1 MVLVIIVLKVEM
13 AREEEASFGHLLK
26 RYRQSARLTQET
38 LAERVG
44 YSPNYISM
52 LERGVRSP
60 APATVDA
67 FAQALDLTAADRTI
81 LDAAALGLQA
91 PVEPHLPLTH
101 GRLIGREQ
109 DAELIISLLHQPD
122 VRLMTLIGPGGVG
135 KTRLAEQIAAALSD
149 DFSDGILFVDLS
161 PVNGPGRVPSVI
173 AQVLELRE
181 ASGELIQDRLL
192 GYLRKKEMLLLLD
205 TFERVLDAA
214 SFISNL
220 LTQCP
225 RIKVLATSR
234 APLRLREEQQFQVQP
249 LTFPTSTSRLSTD
262 DLLQFSAVAL
272 FVHRTRLVKPD
283 FKNDI
288 DSLKIIAELCRRLDG
303 LPLAIELAA
312 ARVKHLPLSELRDQS
327 VHRLEILTGGPRDVP
342 ERQQRMSDTIAWSYE
357 LLNPAEQRIFRQLS
371 VFVGSWSLQA
381 AQFLCST
388 DVEHANLLD
397 ALRVLVD
404 NSLVTLSEA
413 RYRMLD
419 TLREFAQEQLAQSG
433 EAQGIHQRHAGY
445 YLHFAQQA
453 APALE
458 GGQLSEW
465 HRRLE
470 LEEENLRA
478 ALQWLMEN
486 DETEL
491 ALRLAGSVWRYWQ
504 RQGNLG
510 EGRRWLEEGLA
521 KGKDVSK
528 EVRANALWA
537 AIWLA
542 YHQGDYIRAN
552 EESAEYLP
560 LARQLN
566 DPLSVRNALTGLG
579 VTGVALGRYNEGV
592 AYLRESLA
600 ICRGVGKN
608 WHLGTSL
615 LLLGQTLMHLGDPH
629 EAVLL
634 LEEALAVYRD
644 LGNKAFVA
652 RTEGYLGYAAIL
664 RSDYELAQ
672 NYFQQSLREFSNLH
686 ETMGIAEGLEGLA
699 AVFAVTDHPER
710 TARLAAAAGVI
721 RETIAAQALPLDQA
735 TFQAYVQQARNA
747 MDPEAWRVGWEE
759 GSVMSTEQAVAL
771 ALG

>member
-1 MVLVIIVLKVEM
+1 
-13 AREEEASFGHLLK
+13 
-26 RYRQSARLTQET
+26 
-38 LAERVG
+38 
-44 YSPNYISM
+44 
-52 LERGVRSP
+52 
-60 APATVDA
+60 
-67 FAQALDLTAADRTI
+67 
-81 LDAAALGLQA
+81 
-91 PVEPHLPLTH
+91 
-101 GRLIGREQ
+101 
-109 DAELIISLLHQPD
+109 
-122 VRLMTLIGPGGVG
+122 MTLVGPGGVG

-149 DFSDGILFVDLS
+149 DFSDGMLFVDLS
-161 PVNGPGRVPSVI
+161 PVNDPGRVPSAI
-173 AQVLELRE
+173 AQALQLRE
-181 ASGELIQDRLL
+181 SSGELIQDRLL

-205 TFERVLDAA
+205 TLERVLEAA

-220 LTQCP
+220 LTRCP
-225 RIKVLATSR
+225 HIKVLATSR

-249 LTFPTSTSRLSTD
+249 LTFPTSASLSSTD

-283 FKNDI
+283 FKNDNH
-288 DSLKIIAELCRRLDG
+288 SLRIIADICRRLDG

-381 AQFLCST
+381 AQFMCSA
-388 DVEHANLLD
+388 DMEHANLLD
-397 ALRVLVD
+397 ALRALVD

-419 TLREFAQEQLAQSG
+419 TIREFAQEQLGLSG
-433 EAQGIHQRHAGY
+433 EAQAMHQRHADY

-491 ALRLAGSVWRYWQ
+491 ALRLAGSIWRYWQ

-510 EGRRWLEEGLA
+510 EGRRWLEDGLA

-528 EVRANALWA
+528 EVRANALWG

-542 YHQGDYIRAN
+542 YHQGDYVRAN
-552 EESAEYLP
+552 EESVEYLP
-560 LARQLN
+560 LAREIN
-566 DPLSVRNALTGLG
+566 DALSVRNALTGLG
-579 VTGVALGRYNEGV
+579 VTAVALGRYDEGV
-592 AYLRESLA
+592 ADLRESLA
-600 ICRGVGKN
+600 ICRGLGKN

-615 LLLGQTLMHLGDPH
+615 LNLGRTIMHVGDPQ

-634 LEEALAVYRD
+634 LEEALAVYRE
-644 LGNKAFVA
+644 LGNEAFVA
-652 RTEGYLGYAAIL
+652 RTEGYLGYAALL

-672 NYFQQSLREFSNLH
+672 NYFRQSLREFSDLH

-699 AVFAVTDHPER
+699 AIFAVTDRADR
-710 TARLAAAAGVI
+710 TVRLAAAAEVI
-721 RETIAAQALPLDQA
+721 RETIAAQALPLDEA

-747 MDPEAWRVGWEE
+747 IDPDAWQIGWEE
-759 GSVMSTEQAVAL
+759 GSTMSTEEAVAL
-771 ALG
+771 ALE

>member
-1 MVLVIIVLKVEM
+1 M
-13 AREEEASFGHLLK
+13 ARDEKTSFGHLLK
-26 RYRQSARLTQET
+26 RYRRSARLTQET

-67 FAQALDLTAADRTI
+67 FVQALGLTPADRTI
-81 LDAAALGLQA
+81 LDAAAGGMQA
-91 PVEPHLPLTH
+91 PVESHLPMAH

-109 DAELIISLLHQPD
+109 DAAVIISLLRQPD
-122 VRLMTLIGPGGVG
+122 VRLLTLIGPGGVG
-135 KTRLAEQIAAALSD
+135 KTRLAEQIAAALSH

-161 PVNGPGRVPSVI
+161 PVNDPARVPSAI
-173 AQVLELRE
+173 AQALELRE

-205 TFERVLDAA
+205 TLERVPEAA
-214 SFISNL
+214 SFISSL

-225 RIKVLATSR
+225 HLKVLATSR

-249 LTFPTSTSRLSTD
+249 LIFPTAASLLSID

-283 FKNDI
+283 FRNDS
-288 DSLKIIAELCRRLDG
+288 DSLRIIAELCRRLDG

-312 ARVKHLPLSELRDQS
+312 ARIKHLPLSELRDQS

-357 LLNPAEQRIFRQLS
+357 LLNPTEQRIFRQLS

-381 AQFLCST
+381 AQFMCST
-388 DVEHANLLD
+388 DMKQANLLD

-404 NSLVTLSEA
+404 NSLVNLSEA

-419 TLREFAQEQLAQSG
+419 TIREFAQEQLALSG
-433 EAQGIHQRHAGY
+433 EVKAIHRRHADY

-478 ALQWLMEN
+478 ALHWLMEN

-491 ALRLAGSVWRYWQ
+491 VLRLAGSIWRYWQ

-528 EVRANALWA
+528 EVRANALWG
-537 AIWLA
+537 AIWLT
-542 YHQGDYIRAN
+542 YHQGDYVRAN

-560 LARQLN
+560 LARELN
-566 DPLSVRNALTGLG
+566 DPLNLRNALTGLG
-579 VTGVALGRYNEGV
+579 VTAVALGRYDEGV
-592 AYLRESLA
+592 AYLRESLE

-615 LLLGQTLMHLGDPH
+615 LNLGRTLMHLGDPQ

-634 LEEALAVYRD
+634 LEEALTIYRE

-652 RTEGYLGYAAIL
+652 RTEGYLGYAALL
-664 RSDYELAQ
+664 RRDYELAH
-672 NYFQQSLREFSNLH
+672 NYFQHSLREFSDLH

-699 AVFAVTDHPER
+699 AVFAVTDHPDQ
-710 TARLAAAAGVI
+710 TVRLAAAARVI
-721 RETIAAQALPLDQA
+721 RETIAAQALPLDEA
-735 TFQAYVQQARNA
+735 TFQAYIQQARNA
-747 MDPEAWRVGWEE
+747 MGPEAWQIAWEQ
-759 GSVMSTEQAVAL
+759 GGTMTTEEAVAL

>member
-1 MVLVIIVLKVEM
+1 MVLIIIFLEVEM
-13 AREEEASFGHLLK
+13 ARDEEISFGRLLK
-26 RYRQSARLTQET
+26 RYRRSARLTQET

-52 LERGVRSP
+52 LERGVRLP

-67 FAQALDLTAADRTI
+67 FALALGLTPADRTI
-81 LDAAALGLQA
+81 LDTAARGMQTAGEA
-91 PVEPHLPLTH
+91 HLPVVH

-109 DAELIISLLHQPD
+109 DTTLSISLLRQPD
-122 VRLMTLIGPGGVG
+122 VRLLTLIGPGGVG
-135 KTRLAEQIAAALSD
+135 KTRLAEQIAAALRD
-149 DFSDGILFVDLS
+149 DFSDGMLFADLS
-161 PVNGPGRVPSVI
+161 PLNDPERVPSVI
-173 AQVLELRE
+173 AQALELGE

-192 GYLRKKEMLLLLD
+192 AYLRKKEMLLLLD
-205 TFERVLDAA
+205 TLERVLDAA
-214 SFISNL
+214 SFISRL
-220 LTQCP
+220 LAQCSH
-225 RIKVLATSR
+225 IKILATSR
-234 APLRLREEQQFQVQP
+234 APLRLREEQQFHVQP
-249 LTFPTSTSRLSTD
+249 LTFPSSTSFLSTD

-283 FKNDI
+283 FKNDH
-288 DSLKIIAELCRRLDG
+288 DSLKIIVDICRRLDG

-342 ERQQRMSDTIAWSYE
+342 ERQQRMSDAIAWSYE
-357 LLNPAEQRIFRQLS
+357 LLNPAEQRFFRQLS

-381 AQFLCST
+381 AKFMCSA

-419 TLREFAQEQLAQSG
+419 TIREFAEEQLALSG
-433 EAQGIHQRHAGY
+433 EARTIHQRHADY

-465 HRRLE
+465 HHRLE

-478 ALQWLMEN
+478 ALHWLMEN
-486 DETEL
+486 EETER
-491 ALRLAGSVWRYWQ
+491 ALRLAGSIWRYWQ

-528 EVRANALWA
+528 AVRANALWG
-537 AIWLA
+537 AIWLT
-542 YHQGDYIRAN
+542 YHQGDYVRAN

-560 LARQLN
+560 LAREIN
-566 DPLSVRNALTGLG
+566 DALSVRNALTGLG
-579 VTGVALGRYNEGV
+579 VTAVALGRYEEGV

-615 LLLGQTLMHLGDPH
+615 LNLGQTLTHLGDPQ

-634 LEEALAVYRD
+634 LEEALAVYRE

-652 RTEGYLGYAAIL
+652 RTKGYLGYAALL
-664 RSDYELAQ
+664 RNDYQLAE
-672 NYFQQSLREFSNLH
+672 NYFRQSLHEFFELH

-699 AVFAVTDHPER
+699 AVCAVTDR
-710 TARLAAAAGVI
+710 ADSTARLAGAAEVI
-721 RETIAAQALPLDQA
+721 RETIVARALPLDQA
-735 TFQAYVQQARNA
+735 AFQAYIQQARKA
-747 MDPEAWRVGWEE
+747 IEPQAWRIAWEQ
-759 GSVMSTEQAVAL
+759 GSTMTTEEAVAF

>member
-1 MVLVIIVLKVEM
+1 M
-13 AREEEASFGHLLK
+13 ARDEETFGHLLK
-26 RYRQSARLTQET
+26 RYRRSARLTQET

-52 LERGVRSP
+52 LERGVRLP

-67 FAQALDLTAADRTI
+67 LAKALDLTSADRTT
-81 LDAAALGLQA
+81 LDAAARDQSKETSVA
-91 PVEPHLPLTH
+91 PRLSVAHS
-101 GRLIGREQ
+101 RLIGREQ
-109 DAELIISLLHQPD
+109 DAAMVVSLLRQPD
-122 VRLMTLIGPGGVG
+122 VRLVTLIGPGGVG
-135 KTRLAEQIAAALSD
+135 KTRLAEKIAASLNH
-149 DFSDGILFVDLS
+149 DFSNGVLFVDLA
-161 PVNGPGRVPSVI
+161 PVNDPERVPYVI
-173 AQVLELRE
+173 AQALELRE
-181 ASGELIQDRLL
+181 AGGELIHDRLL
-192 GYLRKKEMLLLLD
+192 GYLHKKEMLLLLD
-205 TFERVLDAA
+205 TMERVLDAA
-214 SFISNL
+214 PFISEL
-220 LTQCP
+220 LAECSHL
-225 RIKVLATSR
+225 KVLVTSR
-234 APLRLREEQQFQVQP
+234 APLRLRGEQEFQVQP
-249 LTFPTSTSRLSTD
+249 LTFPTPTQLSSTD
-262 DLLQFSAVAL
+262 DLLQYSAVAL
-272 FVHRTRLVKPD
+272 FVQRTRLVKPD
-283 FKNDI
+283 FKNDD
-288 DSLKIIAELCRRLDG
+288 DSLRIIADICSRLDG

-327 VHRLEILTGGPRDVP
+327 VHRMEILTGGPRDVP

-357 LLNPAEQRIFRQLS
+357 LLNPIEQRIFRQLS

-381 AQFLCST
+381 AHFMCSA
-388 DVEHANLLD
+388 DVEHTNLLD

-419 TLREFAQEQLAQSG
+419 TIHEFAQEQLARSG
-433 EAQGIHQRHAGY
+433 ETQAIHQRHADY
-445 YLHFAQQA
+445 YLQFAQQA

-478 ALQWLMEN
+478 ALHWLMEN

-491 ALRLAGSVWRYWQ
+491 GLRLAGSIWRYWQ

-510 EGRRWLEEGLA
+510 EGRRWLEGGLA

-542 YHQGDYIRAN
+542 YHQGDYVRAN
-552 EESAEYLP
+552 EESVEYLP
-560 LARQLN
+560 LAREIN
-566 DPLSVRNALTGLG
+566 DALSVRNALTGLG
-579 VTGVALGRYNEGV
+579 VTAVALGRYDEGV

-615 LLLGQTLMHLGDPH
+615 LILGQTVMHLGNPQ

-634 LEEALAVYRD
+634 LEEALAVYRE
-644 LGNKAFVA
+644 LENKAFVA
-652 RTEGYLGYAAIL
+652 RTEGYLGYAALL
-664 RSDYELAQ
+664 RNDYELAQ
-672 NYFQQSLREFSNLH
+672 NYFRQSLREFSNLH

-699 AVFAVTDHPER
+699 AVFAVTNHPNQ

-721 RETIAAQALPLDQA
+721 RETIAAQALPLDEA
-735 TFQAYVQQARNA
+735 TFQVYVQQARNA
-747 MDPEAWRVGWEE
+747 IGPEAWRIGWEE
-759 GSVMSTEQAVAL
+759 GSTMITEDAVAL
-771 ALG
+771 ALE

>member
-1 MVLVIIVLKVEM
+1 M
-13 AREEEASFGHLLK
+13 ARDEGIMFGRLLK
-26 RYRQSARLTQET
+26 RYRRLARMTQGT

-52 LERGVRSP
+52 LERGVRLP

-67 FAQALDLTAADRTI
+67 FAQALGLTSADRTT
-81 LDAAALGLQA
+81 LDASARGGGMQM
-91 PVEPHLPLTH
+91 PVAHYFLVAH
-101 GRLIGREQ
+101 GHLIGREQ
-109 DAELIISLLHQPD
+109 DAALIVSQLRRPD

-135 KTRLAEQIAAALSD
+135 KTRLAQQIAAALSE
-149 DFSDGILFVDLS
+149 DFLDGILFVDLS
-161 PVNGPGRVPSVI
+161 LVHDPERVPYAI
-173 AQVLELRE
+173 AQALELRE
-181 ASGELIQDRLL
+181 AGGELIRDRLL

-205 TFERVLDAA
+205 TLERVLDAA
-214 SFISNL
+214 SFIANL
-220 LTQCP
+220 LAQCP
-225 RIKVLATSR
+225 HIKVLATSR

-249 LTFPTSTSRLSTD
+249 LTFPSSTYLLSTD
-262 DLLQFSAVAL
+262 DLLRFSAVAL
-272 FVHRTRLVKPD
+272 FVHRTILVKPD
-283 FKNDI
+283 FKNDK
-288 DSLKIIAELCRRLDG
+288 DSLKIIADICRRLDG

-312 ARVKHLPLSELRDQS
+312 ARVKYLPLSELRDQS
-327 VHRLEILTGGPRDVP
+327 MHRLEFLTGGPRDVP

-357 LLNPAEQRIFRQLS
+357 LLSPTEQRIFRQLS

-381 AQFLCST
+381 AQFMCSA

-419 TLREFAQEQLAQSG
+419 TIREFTLEQLALSSESQ
-433 EAQGIHQRHAGY
+433 AIHQRHADY

-465 HRRLE
+465 HHKLE

-478 ALQWLMEN
+478 ALHWLMEN

-491 ALRLAGSVWRYWQ
+491 ALRLAGSIWRYWQ

-521 KGKDVSK
+521 KSKDVPK
-528 EVRANALWA
+528 EVTANALWG

-542 YHQGDYIRAN
+542 YHQGDYVRAR
-552 EESAEYLP
+552 EESLEYLT
-560 LARQLN
+560 LAHKMGDDLG
-566 DPLSVRNALTGLG
+566 LRNALTGLG
-579 VTGVALGRYNEGV
+579 VTAVAQGRYDEGV
-592 AYLRESLA
+592 GYLRESLE
-600 ICRGVGKN
+600 ICRRIGNN

-615 LLLGQTLMHLGDPH
+615 LNLGRTIMHIGANQ

-634 LEEALAVYRD
+634 LEEALAVYRE
-644 LGNKAFVA
+644 LGNRAFVA
-652 RTEGYLGYAAIL
+652 RATGYLGYASLL
-664 RSDYELAQ
+664 RGDYELAE
-672 NYFQQSLREFSNLH
+672 NYFRQSLREFSDLH

-699 AVFAVTDHPER
+699 AVFGVTKRVEQA
-710 TARLAAAAGVI
+710 ARLAAAAGGI
-721 RETIAAQALPLDQA
+721 RDLIDARPLPLDREA
-735 TFQAYVQQARNA
+735 FQAYMRQAREQINS
-747 MDPEAWRVGWEE
+747 DAWAVAWEE
-759 GSVMSTEQAVAL
+759 GSRMSKEEAITL

>member
-1 MVLVIIVLKVEM
+1 M
-13 AREEEASFGHLLK
+13 ARDQEPTFGRLLK
-26 RYRQSARLTQET
+26 RYRRSARLTQET

-67 FAQALDLTAADRTI
+67 FAQALGLDLADRTL
-81 LDAAALGLQA
+81 LDTAARGMQA
-91 PVEPHLPLTH
+91 PSESHLPIAH

-109 DAELIISLLHQPD
+109 DAAMIISLLRQPD
-122 VRLMTLIGPGGVG
+122 VRLLTLIGPGGVG
-135 KTRLAEQIAAALSD
+135 KTRLAEQIADTLSD
-149 DFSDGILFVDLS
+149 EFADGMLFVDLS
-161 PVNGPGRVPSVI
+161 AVDNAERVPSAI
-173 AQVLELRE
+173 AQALELRE
-181 ASGELIQDRLL
+181 ANGELIQDRLL

-205 TFERVLDAA
+205 TLERVLDAA
-214 SFISNL
+214 SFISKL
-220 LTQCP
+220 LTHCP
-225 RIKVLATSR
+225 HIKVLATSR

-249 LTFPTSTSRLSTD
+249 LTFPTSTSLLSTN

-283 FKNDI
+283 FKNDN
-288 DSLKIIAELCRRLDG
+288 DSLRIITDICRRLDG

-312 ARVKHLPLSELRDQS
+312 ARIKHLPLSELRDQS

-357 LLNPAEQRIFRQLS
+357 LLNPTEQRIFRQLS

-381 AQFLCST
+381 AQFMYSV
-388 DVEHANLLD
+388 DVEYANLLD

-419 TLREFAQEQLAQSG
+419 TIREFAQEQLALSG
-433 EAQGIHQRHAGY
+433 EAQAIHQRHADY
-445 YLHFAQQA
+445 YLHFAKQA

-478 ALQWLMEN
+478 ALHWLMEN
-486 DETEL
+486 HETEL

-510 EGRRWLEEGLA
+510 EGRRWLEEGLT
-521 KGKDVSK
+521 KGKDISK
-528 EVRANALWA
+528 EVRANALWG
-537 AIWLA
+537 AIWLT
-542 YHQGDYIRAN
+542 YHQGDYLRAN

-560 LARQLN
+560 LARELN

-579 VTGVALGRYNEGV
+579 VTDVALGRYDEGV

-600 ICRGVGKN
+600 ICRGIGKN

-615 LLLGQTLMHLGDPH
+615 LNLGRTIMHLGDPQ

-634 LEEALAVYRD
+634 LEEALAVYRE
-644 LGNKAFVA
+644 LRNKAFVA
-652 RTEGYLGYAAIL
+652 RTEGYLGYAALL

-672 NYFQQSLREFSNLH
+672 NYFRQSLREFSNLH

-699 AVFAVTDHPER
+699 AVFAVTDHPDQ
-710 TARLAAAAGVI
+710 TARLAAASGVI
-721 RETIAAQALPLDQA
+721 RETIAARALPLDQA

-747 MDPEAWRVGWEE
+747 IDPESWTIAWVE
-759 GSVMSTEQAVAL
+759 GIRMSTEDAVAFAL
-771 ALG
+771 A

>member
-1 MVLVIIVLKVEM
+1 M
-13 AREEEASFGHLLK
+13 ARAEETSFGRLLK
-26 RYRQSARLTQET
+26 MYRRSARLTQET

-67 FAQALDLTAADRTI
+67 FAQALGLTQADRTI
-81 LDAAALGLQA
+81 LDAAARGGGMQA
-91 PVEPHLPLTH
+91 PVESRLPVAQ

-109 DAELIISLLHQPD
+109 DAAMITSLLRQPD
-122 VRLMTLIGPGGVG
+122 VRLLTLIGPGGVG
-135 KTRLAEQIAAALSD
+135 KTRLAEQIAVTLSD
-149 DFSDGILFVDLS
+149 DFSDGMLFVDLS
-161 PVNGPGRVPSVI
+161 PVNDAGRVPSTI
-173 AQVLELRE
+173 AQALELRE

-192 GYLRKKEMLLLLD
+192 GYLRKKDMLLLLD

-220 LTQCP
+220 LTQCTH
-225 RIKVLATSR
+225 IKVLATSR
-234 APLRLREEQQFQVQP
+234 APLRLREEQEFQVQP
-249 LTFPTSTSRLSTD
+249 LAFPISISQLSTD
-262 DLLQFSAVAL
+262 DLLQYSAVAL
-272 FVHRTRLVKPD
+272 FVYRTRLVKPD
-283 FKNDI
+283 FQNDVE
-288 DSLKIIAELCRRLDG
+288 SLRIIAELCRRLDG

-312 ARVKHLPLSELRDQS
+312 ARIKHLPLSELRDQS

-357 LLNPAEQRIFRQLS
+357 LLNSTEQRIFRQLS

-381 AQFLCST
+381 AQFMCGA
-388 DVEHANLLD
+388 DMNHANLLD

-419 TLREFAQEQLAQSG
+419 TIREFAQEQLALSG
-433 EAQGIHQRHAGY
+433 EVQAIHRRHADY

-478 ALQWLMEN
+478 ALHWLMEN
-486 DETEL
+486 DETKL
-491 ALRLAGSVWRYWQ
+491 VLRLAGSIWRYWQ

-521 KGKDVSK
+521 KGKDVPK

-537 AIWLA
+537 AIWLT
-542 YHQGDYIRAN
+542 YHQGDYVRAN

-560 LARQLN
+560 LARELN

-579 VTGVALGRYNEGV
+579 VTAVALGRYDEGV

-600 ICRGVGKN
+600 ICREVGRN

-615 LLLGQTLMHLGDPH
+615 LNLGQTLIHLGDPH

-634 LEEALAVYRD
+634 LEEALAVYHE

-652 RTEGYLGYAAIL
+652 RTEGYLGYAALL
-664 RSDYELAQ
+664 RSEYELAE
-672 NYFQQSLREFSNLH
+672 NYFRQSLREFSDLH

-699 AVFAVTDHPER
+699 VVFAVTDRADR
-710 TARLAAAAGVI
+710 TVRLAASAGVI
-721 RETIAAQALPLDQA
+721 RETIAAQALPLDQK
-735 TFQAYVQQARNA
+735 TFQAYLQQARNA
-747 MDPEAWRVGWEE
+747 ISPEAWQIAWDE
-759 GSVMSTEQAVAL
+759 GSTMSTQEAIAL

>member
-1 MVLVIIVLKVEM
+1 M
-13 AREEEASFGHLLK
+13 ARDEETSFGRLLK
-26 RYRQSARLTQET
+26 RYRRSARLTQET
-38 LAERVG
+38 LAVRVG

-52 LERGVRSP
+52 LERGVRLP

-67 FAQALDLTAADRTI
+67 LAKALDLTSADRTT
-81 LDAAALGLQA
+81 LDAAARGQSKETS
-91 PVEPHLPLTH
+91 VVPHLSVAQ

-109 DAELIISLLHQPD
+109 DAALIMSLLQQSD

-135 KTRLAEQIAAALSD
+135 KTRLAEQIAAVLSD
-149 DFSDGILFVDLS
+149 DFSDGMLFVDLS
-161 PVNGPGRVPSVI
+161 PVNDPERVPSAI
-173 AQVLELRE
+173 AQALELRE
-181 ASGELIQDRLL
+181 ASGELIQYRLL

-205 TFERVLDAA
+205 TLERVLDAA
-214 SFISNL
+214 AFISNL
-220 LTQCP
+220 LIQCP
-225 RIKVLATSR
+225 HIKILATSR

-249 LTFPTSTSRLSTD
+249 LTFPTSTSLLSTD
-262 DLLQFSAVAL
+262 DLLRFSAVAL

-283 FKNDI
+283 FKNDN
-288 DSLKIIAELCRRLDG
+288 DSLRIIADICRRLDG

-357 LLNPAEQRIFRQLS
+357 LLNPTEQGIFRKLS
-371 VFVGSWSLQA
+371 IFVGSWSLQA
-381 AQFLCST
+381 AQFMCSA

-419 TLREFAQEQLAQSG
+419 TIREFAQEQLALSG
-433 EAQGIHQRHAGY
+433 EAQAIHQRHADY
-445 YLHFAQQA
+445 YLYFAQQA

-478 ALQWLMEN
+478 ALYWLMES

-491 ALRLAGSVWRYWQ
+491 ALRLAGSIWRYWQ

-510 EGRRWLEEGLA
+510 EGRRWLEEGLV
-521 KGKDVSK
+521 KGKDISK

-542 YHQGDYIRAN
+542 YHQGDYVRAN
-552 EESAEYLP
+552 EESVEYLP
-560 LARQLN
+560 LAREIN
-566 DPLSVRNALTGLG
+566 DALSVRNALTGLG
-579 VTGVALGRYNEGV
+579 VTSVAQGRYDEGV
-592 AYLRESLA
+592 AYLRESLE

-615 LLLGQTLMHLGDPH
+615 LILGQTLMHLGDPQ

-634 LEEALAVYRD
+634 LEEALAVYRE

-652 RTEGYLGYAAIL
+652 RTKGYLGYAALL
-664 RSDYELAQ
+664 RSDYKLAE
-672 NYFQQSLREFSNLH
+672 NYFRQSLREFFELH

-699 AVFAVTDHPER
+699 ATFAVTDRADR

-721 RETIAAQALPLDQA
+721 RETIAAQALPLDRNI
-735 TFQAYVQQARNA
+735 FQEYIQQARNA
-747 MDPEAWRVGWEE
+747 IGPEAWRIAWDE
-759 GSVMSTEQAVAL
+759 GSTMSTGEAVAL
-771 ALG
+771 ALE

>member
-1 MVLVIIVLKVEM
+1 M
-13 AREEEASFGHLLK
+13 ARDEEPTFGRLLK
-26 RYRQSARLTQET
+26 RYRRSARLTQET

-67 FAQALDLTAADRTI
+67 FAHALGLDLADRTL
-81 LDAAALGLQA
+81 LDTAARGMQI
-91 PVEPHLPLTH
+91 PVESHPPIAH

-109 DAELIISLLHQPD
+109 DAVTILSLLRQPD
-122 VRLMTLIGPGGVG
+122 VHLLTLIGSGGVG
-135 KTRLAEQIAAALSD
+135 KTRLAEQIAATLSD
-149 DFSDGILFVDLS
+149 EFSDGMLFVDLAA
-161 PVNGPGRVPSVI
+161 VNDPERVPSAI
-173 AQVLELRE
+173 AQALELRE
-181 ASGELIQDRLL
+181 ASGEFIQDRLT

-205 TFERVLDAA
+205 TLERVLDAA
-214 SFISNL
+214 SFISKL
-220 LTQCP
+220 LTQCQ

-249 LTFPTSTSRLSTD
+249 LTFPTSTSLLSTN

-272 FVHRTRLVKPD
+272 FLHRTRLVKPD
-283 FKNDI
+283 FKNDH
-288 DSLKIIAELCRRLDG
+288 DSLRIIAELCRRLDG

-312 ARVKHLPLSELRDQS
+312 ARIKHLPLSELRDQS

-342 ERQQRMSDTIAWSYE
+342 ERQQRMSDAIAWSYE
-357 LLNPAEQRIFRQLS
+357 LLNPTEQRIFRQLS
-371 VFVGSWSLQA
+371 VFVESWSLQA
-381 AQFLCST
+381 AQFMLSA
-388 DVEHANLLD
+388 DVGHANLLD

-404 NSLVTLSEA
+404 NSLVILSEA

-419 TLREFAQEQLAQSG
+419 TIREFAQEQLALSG
-433 EAQGIHQRHAGY
+433 EAQAIHQRHADY
-445 YLHFAQQA
+445 YLNFAKQA

-465 HRRLE
+465 HHRLE
-470 LEEENLRA
+470 LEEQNLRA
-478 ALQWLMEN
+478 ALHWLMEN
-486 DETEL
+486 NGLESV
-491 ALRLAGSVWRYWQ
+491 LRLAGSIWRYWQ

-528 EVRANALWA
+528 EVRANALWG
-537 AIWLA
+537 AIWLT
-542 YHQGDYIRAN
+542 YHQGDYVRAN

-560 LARQLN
+560 LARELN

-579 VTGVALGRYNEGV
+579 VTDVALGRYDEGV

-600 ICRGVGKN
+600 ICRGIGKN

-615 LLLGQTLMHLGDPH
+615 LNLGRTIMHLGDPQ

-652 RTEGYLGYAAIL
+652 RTEGYLGYAALL

-672 NYFQQSLREFSNLH
+672 NYFRQSLREFSNLH

-699 AVFAVTDHPER
+699 AVFAGTDHPDQ
-710 TARLAAAAGVI
+710 TARLAAAVGVI
-721 RETIAAQALPLDQA
+721 RETIAARALPLDQA

-747 MDPEAWRVGWEE
+747 IDPESWTIAWVE
-759 GSVMSTEQAVAL
+759 GSRMSTEEAVAFAL
-771 ALG
+771 A

>member
-1 MVLVIIVLKVEM
+1 M
-13 AREEEASFGHLLK
+13 AQDEKISFGRLLK
-26 RYRQSARLTQET
+26 RYRRSARLTQET

-67 FAQALDLTAADRTI
+67 FAQALGLTSADRTA
-81 LDAAALGLQA
+81 LDAAARGGSIQA
-91 PVEPHLPLTH
+91 SVESHLPVPH
-101 GRLIGREQ
+101 SRLIGREQ
-109 DAELIISLLHQPD
+109 DAAMIISLLRQPD

-135 KTRLAEQIAAALSD
+135 KTRLAEQIAATLSD
-149 DFSDGILFVDLS
+149 NFPDGMLFVDLS
-161 PVNGPGRVPSVI
+161 PVNDPERVPSAI
-173 AQVLELRE
+173 AQALELRE

-192 GYLRKKEMLLLLD
+192 GYLRKKELLLLLD
-205 TFERVLDAA
+205 TLERVLDAA
-214 SFISNL
+214 SFISDL

-225 RIKVLATSR
+225 HIKVLATSR

-249 LTFPTSTSRLSTD
+249 LTFPASSSLLSND

-272 FVHRTRLVKPD
+272 FVQRTRLVKPD
-283 FKNDI
+283 FKNDN
-288 DSLKIIAELCRRLDG
+288 DSLRIIADICRRLDG

-342 ERQQRMSDTIAWSYE
+342 ERQQRMSDTIAWSYQ
-357 LLNPAEQRIFRQLS
+357 LLEPAEQRIFWQLS

-381 AQFLCST
+381 AQFMCSAE
-388 DVEHANLLD
+388 VGNANLLD
-397 ALRVLVD
+397 TLRVLVD

-419 TLREFAQEQLAQSG
+419 TIREFAQEQLALSD
-433 EAQGIHQRHAGY
+433 EAQAIHQRHADY
-445 YLHFAQQA
+445 YLHFAKQA

-465 HRRLE
+465 HQRLE

-478 ALQWLMEN
+478 ALHWLMEN

-491 ALRLAGSVWRYWQ
+491 ALRLAGSIWRYWQ

-528 EVRANALWA
+528 EVRANALWG
-537 AIWLA
+537 AIWLT
-542 YHQGDYIRAN
+542 YHQGDYVRAN

-560 LARQLN
+560 LARAIN

-579 VTGVALGRYNEGV
+579 VTAVALGQYEEGV
-592 AYLRESLA
+592 ACLRESLA

-615 LLLGQTLMHLGDPH
+615 LNLGQTLIHLGDPR

-634 LEEALAVYRD
+634 LEEALAVYRE

-652 RTEGYLGYAAIL
+652 RTEGYLGYAALL
-664 RSDYELAQ
+664 RRDYELAE
-672 NYFQQSLREFSNLH
+672 NYFRQSLREFFELH

-699 AVFAVTDHPER
+699 AVFAATDHPDR

-721 RETIAAQALPLDQA
+721 RETIAARPLPLDQA
-735 TFQAYVQQARNA
+735 TFQTYVQQARKEI
-747 MDPEAWRVGWEE
+747 DPEAWRIAWDE
-759 GSVMSTEQAVAL
+759 GSRMSTEEVVAR

>member
-1 MVLVIIVLKVEM
+1 M
-13 AREEEASFGHLLK
+13 ARDGETTFGRLLK
-26 RYRQSARLTQET
+26 RYRRSVRLTQET

-67 FAQALDLTAADRTI
+67 FAQALGLTPADRTI
-81 LDAAALGLQA
+81 LDAAARGGGMQT
-91 PVEPHLPLTH
+91 PVEPHLSVPH
-101 GRLIGREQ
+101 GRLIGRKH
-109 DAELIISLLHQPD
+109 DAALIVSLLRQPD

-149 DFSDGILFVDLS
+149 DFSDGMLFVDLS
-161 PVNGPGRVPSVI
+161 PVNDPERVPSAI
-173 AQVLELRE
+173 AQALELRE
-181 ASGELIQDRLL
+181 ASGELIRDRLL

-205 TFERVLDAA
+205 TLERVLDAA

-220 LTQCP
+220 LAQCLH
-225 RIKVLATSR
+225 IKVLATSR

-249 LTFPTSTSRLSTD
+249 LTFPTSTYLLSTD
-262 DLLQFSAVAL
+262 DLLRFSAVAL
-272 FVHRTRLVKPD
+272 FVHHTRLVKPD
-283 FKNDI
+283 FKNDK
-288 DSLKIIAELCRRLDG
+288 DSLKIIADICRRLDG

-327 VHRLEILTGGPRDVP
+327 VHRLELLTGGPRDAP

-357 LLNPAEQRIFRQLS
+357 LLNPTEQRIFRQLS

-381 AQFLCST
+381 VQFMCST
-388 DVEHANLLD
+388 GVEHAHLLD
-397 ALRVLVD
+397 AVRVLVD

-419 TLREFAQEQLAQSG
+419 TIHEFAQEQLVLSG
-433 EAQGIHQRHAGY
+433 EAQAIHQRHADY

-478 ALQWLMEN
+478 ALHWLMEN
-486 DETEL
+486 DEIEF
-491 ALRLAGSVWRYWQ
+491 ALRLAGSIWRYWQ

-510 EGRRWLEEGLA
+510 EGRRWLEEGLV
-521 KGKDVSK
+521 KGKDISK

-542 YHQGDYIRAN
+542 YHQGDYVRAN
-552 EESAEYLP
+552 EESAEYLT
-560 LARQLN
+560 LAREMGDDLG
-566 DPLSVRNALTGLG
+566 LRNALTGLG
-579 VTGVALGRYNEGV
+579 VSAVAQGRYDEGV
-592 AYLRESLA
+592 AYLRESLE
-600 ICRGVGKN
+600 ICRRIGKN

-615 LLLGQTLMHLGDPH
+615 LNLGRTIMHMGDNQ

-634 LEEALAVYRD
+634 LEEALAVYREK
-644 LGNKAFVA
+644 GNQAFVA
-652 RTEGYLGYAAIL
+652 RTKGYLGYAALL
-664 RSDYELAQ
+664 RSDYKLAE
-672 NYFQQSLREFSNLH
+672 NYFQQSLREFFDLH

-699 AVFAVTDHPER
+699 AVFAVTDHPDR

-721 RETIAAQALPLDQA
+721 RETIAAQALPLDRNI
-735 TFQAYVQQARNA
+735 FQEYIQQARNA
-747 MDPEAWRVGWEE
+747 IGPEAWRIAWDE
-759 GSVMSTEQAVAL
+759 GSTMSTGETVAL
-771 ALG
+771 TLE